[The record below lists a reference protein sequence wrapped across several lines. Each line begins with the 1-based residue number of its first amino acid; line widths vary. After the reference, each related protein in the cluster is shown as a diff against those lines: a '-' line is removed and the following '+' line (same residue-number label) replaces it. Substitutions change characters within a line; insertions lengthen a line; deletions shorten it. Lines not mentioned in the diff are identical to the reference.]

1 MKPLWKNQSG
11 LAGERQ
17 GRYKLRTERGREKVR
32 VWSIIE
38 DAGWPVWP
46 LLAASVIAVALIF
59 ERLVS
64 LRRSKIIPAD
74 LLDEVLRA
82 LSAQG
87 AGLTSTAVDALETHS
102 PLGRILAAPLRC
114 GSASRAV
121 LQDALQSAGS
131 AVHHELTRYLS
142 ALATIATV
150 APLMGLFGTVIGMIE
165 IFAAQAPSGLNPEQ
179 LARGISIALYNT
191 AFGILVAIPATLFHR
206 LFKQRVDDYTVALE
220 QAAARLLNAIRPE

>member
-1 MKPLWKNQSG
+1 M
-11 LAGERQ
+11 
-17 GRYKLRTERGREKVR
+17 
-32 VWSIIE
+32 WSIIE
-38 DAGWPVWP
+38 GAGWPVWP

-59 ERLVS
+59 ERLAT
-64 LRRSKIIPAD
+64 LRRNKIIPPA

-82 LSAQG
+82 VSPPG
-87 AGLTSTAVDALETHS
+87 TGLTLAALDALENHS
-102 PLGRILAAPLRC
+102 PLGRVLAAPLRC
-114 GSASRAV
+114 GNASRAV

-131 AVHHELTRYLS
+131 AVHHELNRYLS

-191 AFGILVAIPATLFHR
+191 AIGILVAIPATLFHR
-206 LFKQRVDDYTVALE
+206 HFKQRVEDYSVALE
-220 QAAARLLNAIRPE
+220 QAAARLLNQLRPESDRP